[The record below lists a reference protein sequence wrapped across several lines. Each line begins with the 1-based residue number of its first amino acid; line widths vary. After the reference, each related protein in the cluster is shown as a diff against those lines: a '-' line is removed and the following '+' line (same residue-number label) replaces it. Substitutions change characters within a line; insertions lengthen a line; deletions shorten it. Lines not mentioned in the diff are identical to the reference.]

1 MPIYRYTTDP
11 RYEIYDSIKFVFRG
25 KNGNKIELT
34 PMVSMFLSRE
44 LIVVNANE
52 LANIDSELVDAM
64 KTLVVEYKLLT
75 LSKKSISNNIK
86 TILNSIQE
94 IQRII
99 KDTKMFAFLYDMVGP
114 ELVKMQDEG
123 QYILPFDE
131 LLLTTPKIQNELF
144 KRLYAKHG
152 KMVAHRPKDTERHIN
167 SINKE
172 FIKNLMIIFEQA
184 TGKKATASSE
194 STRNRASMPLSMTLK
209 EQPQTSM
216 RSQSP
221 FEVFAHEI
229 IQVINDSYDGLNRG
243 YSLVIN
249 VNGIVKVLNRKK
261 S

>member
-1 MPIYRYTTDP
+1 
-11 RYEIYDSIKFVFRG
+11 
-25 KNGNKIELT
+25 
-34 PMVSMFLSRE
+34 MVSMFLSRE
-44 LIVVNANE
+44 LIVANAMN
-52 LANIDSELVDAM
+52 LADIDSELVDAM

-86 TILNSIQE
+86 TILNSIQT
-94 IQRII
+94 IQQVIR
-99 KDTKMFAFLYDMVGP
+99 DTKMFSFLYDTVGP
-114 ELVKMQDEG
+114 ELIKMQNKG
-123 QYILPFDE
+123 QNILPFDE
-131 LLLTTPKIQNELF
+131 LLLTVPDIQNELF

-152 KMVAHRPKDTERHIN
+152 KMVAYRPKDTKRHIN

-172 FIKNLMIIFEQA
+172 FIKKLMSIFEQA

-194 STRNRASMPLSMTLK
+194 STRNRANMPLSMKLK
-209 EQPQTSM
+209 EQSQESM

-261 S
+261 Q